1 LAICRKTFL
10 AVLPLFSAALMTF
23 GPGARAYQGRPKAVV
38 DYTRYDFG
46 VVFTGEQLFHVFSI
60 RNEGSAPLTLL
71 DKSRDTEGRT
81 SNRNSLTGR
90 LAYVRMIAPDP
101 VPT

>member
-1 LAICRKTFL
+1 
-10 AVLPLFSAALMTF
+10 VLCLTGIASIAYSPAAR
-23 GPGARAYQGRPKAVV
+23 GDQSRPRAVV
-38 DYTRYDFG
+38 DYTRHDFG
-46 VVFTGEQLFHVFSI
+46 VVFAGEQIFHVFTI

-81 SNRNSLTGR
+81 RSRNSLTGR
-90 LAYVRMIAPDP
+90 LAYARMIAPDP